1 MELKD
6 RLNILVQGSLLA
18 QSKGVL
24 SLDDAVY
31 VKKAIDCINDNTEL
45 DISSKILIKTVTIA
59 QSKGCYSLKD
69 AYLIY
74 AAINGIEDL
83 LPKKN
88 NTDEKENVKK
98 DEK

>member
-45 DISSKILIKTVTIA
+45 DISSKILIKTVTNA

-83 LPKKN
+83 LPKELPKEDD
-88 NTDEKENVKK
+88 TDKKEDEK
-98 DEK
+98 